1 MDNNDNKTKYKML
14 KKIGEGTYGK
24 AYLVEY
30 AKTKVD
36 HNLIQS
42 KFM

>member
-1 MDNNDNKTKYKML
+1 MVENENKSKYKML

-30 AKTKVD
+30 TKTKVIF
-36 HNLIQS
+36 L
-42 KFM
+42 

>member
-1 MDNNDNKTKYKML
+1 MDNNENKTKYKML

-30 AKTKVD
+30 AKSKVD
-36 HNLIQS
+36 YH
-42 KFM
+42 